1 MTGAATS
8 QAISTIKRSEKIRN
22 LPVVFFLLAGKTS
35 MISGSL
41 SLSEVSSSQVLFDDE
56 ALGAL
61 ALAAAL
67 AAARISSGNSKQT
80 LWSLSHFRHCRE
92 PSGTRQMKTFFLN
105 LNRHLSQ
112 PGFTCKKIVDRQLK
126 RSEKNGELT

>member
-8 QAISTIKRSEKIRN
+8 RAISTIKRSEKMRN
-22 LPVVFFLLAGKTS
+22 LPDVFFLLAGKTL

-41 SLSEVSSSQVLFDDE
+41 SLSDVSSLRVLFDDE

-67 AAARISSGNSKQT
+67 AAARISSGNNEQT
-80 LWSLSHFRHCRE
+80 LWSLSHFRHWRE
-92 PSGTRQMKTFFLN
+92 LSGTRQMNTFFLN
-105 LNRHLSQ
+105 SKRHLSQ
-112 PGFTCKKIVDRQLK
+112 PGFTYK
-126 RSEKNGELT
+126 RSELVN